1 MVIALDE
8 FRKIMS
14 KPKPV
19 EGNDTS
25 ENPVNPLLRGADIP
39 ESMRGDQV
47 VTPDQTIFAQFD
59 QKIEEALEYSKNL
72 DRAALDEF

>member
-19 EGNDTS
+19 EGDDTS
-25 ENPVNPLLRGADIP
+25 ENPVNPLLRGGDIP
-39 ESMRGDQV
+39 ESMKGDQ
-47 VTPDQTIFAQFD
+47 TIAPDKTIFAQFD
-59 QKIEEALEYSKNL
+59 QKIEEALESSKNL

>member
-19 EGNDTS
+19 EGCNIAES
-25 ENPVNPLLRGADIP
+25 PVNPLLRGGEVP
-39 ESMRGDQV
+39 ESMRKDQV
-47 VTPDQTIFAQFD
+47 IAPDQTIFAQFD
-59 QKIEEALEYSKNL
+59 QKIDEALEESKTL
-72 DRAALDEF
+72 DRA

>member
-19 EGNDTS
+19 EGCDTA
-25 ENPVNPLLRGADIP
+25 ENPVNPLLRGGEVP
-39 ESMRGDQV
+39 ESMRNDQV
-47 VTPDQTIFAQFD
+47 IAPDQTIFAQFD
-59 QKIEEALEYSKNL
+59 QKIDEALEESKAL
-72 DRAALDEF
+72 ERA

>member
-19 EGNDTS
+19 EGCDTT
-25 ENPVNPLLRGADIP
+25 ENPINPLLRGGEVP
-39 ESMRGDQV
+39 ESMRADQV
-47 VTPDQTIFAQFD
+47 IAPDQTIFAQFD
-59 QKIEEALEYSKNL
+59 
-72 DRAALDEF
+72 

>member
-1 MVIALDE
+1 
-8 FRKIMS
+8 MS

-19 EGNDTS
+19 EGDDTL
-25 ENPVNPLLRGADIP
+25 ENPVNPLLRGGDIP

-47 VTPDQTIFAQFD
+47 IAPDQTIFAQFD
-59 QKIEEALEYSKNL
+59 QKIEEALESSKNL